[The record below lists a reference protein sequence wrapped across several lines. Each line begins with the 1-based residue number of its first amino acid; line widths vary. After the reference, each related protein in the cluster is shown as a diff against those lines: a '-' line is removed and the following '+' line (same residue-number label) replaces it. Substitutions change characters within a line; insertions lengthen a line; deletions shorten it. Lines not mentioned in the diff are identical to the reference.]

1 MMAMLPEEKGSPGF
15 SIRALIIA
23 VGLTL
28 FLLSTSIY
36 IALRL
41 SALPWPIIFSV
52 IVSAGILKLLSYFK
66 DTDANEINI
75 AQAGGTI
82 GGLMA
87 SGVAFTIPGIL
98 FLKNQ
103 MGVDIEMIDPYLLAL
118 VCVCGGVLGVLL
130 SIPLRRTFV
139 DEEELPYPSGAAGAE
154 LLKAQLKGGRS
165 AIFVT
170 FIIIIAGLF
179 AITRDIYFPV
189 LLTVSSVAAYGF
201 YITLVAMPMAV
212 GIGFILGPKIS
223 LNSWFGGSIVGWLV
237 TIPYLVSQQG
247 WGGGNA
253 TALVQ
258 NAGMGI
264 VLGSGVGFFVS
275 YVAPKVRRIFA
286 PLFTFEGPWYFK
298 ASPIFSIV
306 AIISMLIVGV
316 PILAAV
322 LSVAGVWVMATIASR
337 MTGETDINPLEQ
349 FGIIIGLLCLGVYS
363 VLKMDLGYGS
373 AFLVVCFVAVAAAIA
388 GDIGHDYKSAKIIG
402 TRPSDIIK
410 VDFICVII
418 AGIAAPFILDI
429 VLTGYADVLFD
440 PQLMPAVQSQLV
452 AGSIFG
458 FAYPNA
464 FYTGFGLAF
473 IYELISKVSKRDVP
487 FSAMAF
493 GIGMFLGMTLG
504 ILLAIGGAISL
515 FVRRRAP
522 SRVHEGILVSAGLMG
537 GEGIA
542 GFLAAALFVAGAGKD
557 VSNYGV
563 MALFGMALLILIIY
577 STWSRND

>member
-1 MMAMLPEEKGSPGF
+1 MPNLPEEQGHKGF
-15 SIRALIIA
+15 SFRALAIA

-52 IVSAGILKLLSYFK
+52 IVSTGILKMLSYFRG
-66 DTDANEINI
+66 TDAHEINI

-98 FLKNQ
+98 FLKNK
-103 MGVDIEMIDPYLLAL
+103 MGVDIEMVDPYMLAL
-118 VCVCGGVLGVLL
+118 VCVGGGILGVLL

-154 LLKAQLKGGRS
+154 LLKAQLKGGKG
-165 AIFVT
+165 AIFVA
-170 FIIIIAGLF
+170 FIIILSGLF

-189 LLTVSSVAAYGF
+189 LFTASSLFAYGI
-201 YITLVAMPMAV
+201 YITIVAMPLAV
-212 GIGFILGPKIS
+212 GIGYILGPRIS
-223 LNSWFGGSIVGWLV
+223 FNSWFTGSVIGWLV
-237 TIPYLVSQQG
+237 IIPYLTSIN
-247 WGGGNA
+247 WGGDA
-253 TALVQ
+253 VSLVQ
-258 NAGMGI
+258 NVGMGL

-275 YVAPKVRRIFA
+275 YVVPKIKRIFM
-286 PLFTFEGPWYFK
+286 PLFSFDGPWYFK
-298 ASPIFSIV
+298 ASPIFSIF
-306 AIISMLIVGV
+306 AIIALLLVGV
-316 PILAAV
+316 PVLAAII
-322 LSVAGVWVMATIASR
+322 SVAGVWLMATIAAR

-349 FGIIIGLLCLGVYS
+349 FGIIIGLVCLGLYS
-363 VLKMDLGYGS
+363 VLDIELGYGN
-373 AFLVVCFVAVAAAIA
+373 AFLIVCFVAVAAAIS
-388 GDIGHDYKSAKIIG
+388 GDIGHDYKSAKILG

-429 VLTGYADVLFD
+429 VLTGYSDVLFD

-464 FYTGFGLAF
+464 FYAGFGVAF
-473 IYELISKVSKRDVP
+473 VYELVSKAAKRELP

-493 GIGMFLGMTLG
+493 GIGVFLGMTLG
-504 ILLAIGGAISL
+504 ILLAIGGIISYL
-515 FVRRRAP
+515 VRRRAP
-522 SRVHEGILVSAGLMG
+522 EREHAGVLVAAGLMG

-542 GFLAAALFVAGAGKD
+542 GFLAAALFVAGIGKTTA
-557 VSNYGV
+557 NYGV
-563 MALFGMALLILIIY
+563 MLIFGVGLLLLMIY
-577 STWSRND
+577 SLWSRRE

>member
-1 MMAMLPEEKGSPGF
+1 MDTIPEERGDSGF
-15 SIRALIIA
+15 SLRALIIA

-52 IVSAGILKLLSYFK
+52 IVSAGILKILSYFRA
-66 DTDANEINI
+66 TDANEINI

-82 GGLMA
+82 GGLVA

-98 FLKNQ
+98 FLRNQ
-103 MGVDIEMIDPYLLAL
+103 MGVDIEMVDPYLLAL
-118 VCVCGGVLGVLL
+118 VCVSGGVLGVLL

-165 AIFVT
+165 AVFVT
-170 FIIIIAGLF
+170 FFIILAGLF
-179 AITRDIYFPV
+179 AITRDVYFPV
-189 LLTVSSVAAYGF
+189 LFTISSVAAYGM
-201 YITLVAMPMAV
+201 YITIVAMPMAV
-212 GIGFILGPKIS
+212 GIGYILGPKIS
-223 LNSWFGGSIVGWLV
+223 LNSWFGGSVVGWLIL
-237 TIPYLVSQQG
+237 IPILVSRQG
-247 WGGGNA
+247 WDGGDA
-253 TALVQ
+253 TALAQ
-258 NAGMGI
+258 NLGMGI

-275 YVAPKVRRIFA
+275 YVVPKIKRIFA
-286 PLFTFEGPWYFK
+286 PLFTFDGPWYFK
-298 ASPIFSIV
+298 ASPVFSIIAV
-306 AIISMLIVGV
+306 IAMLSVGV

-322 LSVAGVWVMATIASR
+322 LSVAGVWIMATIASR

-363 VLKMDLGYGS
+363 VLKMDLGYDS
-373 AFLVVCFVAVAAAIA
+373 AFLIVCFVAVATAVA

-410 VDFICVII
+410 VDFICVVV

-464 FYTGFGLAF
+464 FYLGFALAF
-473 IYELISKVSKRDVP
+473 IYELATKLTKRNLP

-504 ILLAIGGAISL
+504 VLLAIGGAISYVVNKR
-515 FVRRRAP
+515 FP
-522 SRVHEGILVSAGLMG
+522 SKVHSGILVSAGLMG

-542 GFLAAALFVAGAGKD
+542 GFLAAALFVAGVGK
-557 VSNYGV
+557 STANYGV
-563 MALFGMALLILIIY
+563 MVFFGIALLLLVIY
-577 STWSRND
+577 TIWSRIE

>member
-1 MMAMLPEEKGSPGF
+1 MPNIPEEQGSKGF
-15 SIRALIIA
+15 SIRALLIA

-52 IVSAGILKLLSYFK
+52 IVSTGILKLLSYFRE
-66 DTDANEINI
+66 TDAHEINI

-98 FLKNQ
+98 FLKNK
-103 MGVDIEMIDPYLLAL
+103 MGVDIEMVDPYMLAL
-118 VCVCGGVLGVLL
+118 VCVGGGVLGVLL

-154 LLKAQLKGGRS
+154 LLKAQLKGGKS
-165 AIFVT
+165 AIFVA
-170 FIIIIAGLF
+170 FIIILSGLF

-189 LLTVSSVAAYGF
+189 LFTASSLIAYGI
-201 YITLVAMPMAV
+201 YITIVAMPLAV
-212 GIGFILGPKIS
+212 GIGYILGPKIS
-223 LNSWFGGSIVGWLV
+223 FNSWFTGSVIGWLV
-237 TIPYLVSQQG
+237 IIPYLVSISWEG
-247 WGGGNA
+247 DA
-253 TALVQ
+253 ISLVQ
-258 NAGMGI
+258 NTGMGL

-275 YVAPKVRRIFA
+275 YVVPKIKKIFM
-286 PLFTFEGPWYFK
+286 PLFTFDGPWYFK
-298 ASPIFSIV
+298 ASPIFSVFAIV
-306 AIISMLIVGV
+306 AMLIVGV
-316 PILAAV
+316 PVLAALV
-322 LSVAGVWVMATIASR
+322 SVAGIWLMATIAAR

-349 FGIIIGLLCLGVYS
+349 FGIIIGLVCLGLYS
-363 VLKMDLGYGS
+363 VLDLELGYDN
-373 AFLVVCFVAVAAAIA
+373 AFLIVCFVAVAAAIS
-388 GDIGHDYKSAKIIG
+388 GDIGHDYKSAKILG

-429 VLTGYADVLFD
+429 VLTGYSDVLFD

-464 FYTGFGLAF
+464 FYAGFGAAF
-473 IYELISKVSKRDVP
+473 VYEIISKATKRELP

-504 ILLAIGGAISL
+504 ILLAIGGLISY

-522 SRVHEGILVSAGLMG
+522 EREHTGILVAAGLMG

-542 GFLAAALFVAGAGKD
+542 GFLAAALFVAGIGKTTA
-557 VSNYGV
+557 NYGV
-563 MALFGMALLILIIY
+563 MLIFGVGLLLLMIFTL
-577 STWSRND
+577 WSRRE

>member
-1 MMAMLPEEKGSPGF
+1 MEQTPEETGESGF

-52 IVSAGILKLLSYFK
+52 IVSAGILKVLSYFK
-66 DTDANEINI
+66 GTNAHEINI

-103 MGVDIEMIDPYLLAL
+103 MGVDIEMVDPYLLAL
-118 VCVCGGVLGVLL
+118 VCVSGGVLGVLL

-139 DEEELPYPSGAAGAE
+139 DEEKLPYPSGAAGAE
-154 LLKAQLKGGRS
+154 LLKAQLKGGSS
-165 AIFVT
+165 AIFVA
-170 FIIIIAGLF
+170 FVIILAGLF

-189 LLTVSSVAAYGF
+189 LFTVSSVAAYGI
-201 YITLVAMPMAV
+201 YLTIVAMPMAV
-212 GIGFILGPKIS
+212 GIGYILGPRIS
-223 LNSWFGGSIVGWLV
+223 LNSWFGGSVVGWLII
-237 TIPYLVSQQG
+237 IPYLVSQEG

-253 TALVQ
+253 TAFVQ
-258 NAGMGI
+258 NMGMGV

-275 YVAPKVRRIFA
+275 YVVPKIKKIFA
-286 PLFTFEGPWYFK
+286 PLFTFDGPWYFK
-298 ASPIFSIV
+298 ASPIFSVI
-306 AIISMLIVGV
+306 AILAMLLVNV
-316 PILAAV
+316 PVLAAV

-349 FGIIIGLLCLGVYS
+349 FGIIIGLVCLGLYS

-373 AFLVVCFVAVAAAIA
+373 AFLIVCFVSVAAAVA

-402 TRPSDIIK
+402 TKPSEIIK

-464 FYTGFGLAF
+464 FYAGFGLAF
-473 IYELISKVSKRDVP
+473 IYEIIVKFAKKDIP

-504 ILLAIGGAISL
+504 VLLAIGGAISYV
-515 FVRRRAP
+515 VRKRMP
-522 SRVHEGILVSAGLMG
+522 SRAHNGILVSAGLMG

-542 GFLAAALFVAGAGKD
+542 GFLAAALFVAGIGKD
-557 VSNYGV
+557 TANYGV
-563 MALFGMALLILIIY
+563 MSVFGIALLLLVIY
-577 STWSRND
+577 SIWSRRD